1 MRFPRHFFVL
11 VTPLVLLLILPG
23 CEDEAPVAKRK
34 PILGKTTQEIRRVE
48 PEVQK
53 KEGAQIIEKPRIVA
67 KDPILLQG
75 NAYVSIVSRAAQL
88 NIEHAIDL
96 YKAAND
102 NKYPA
107 NYEEFITKIIKEN
120 NIALPQ
126 LPHYQEYGY
135 DEQQHKLIIIEYP
148 AKKDS

>member
-1 MRFPRHFFVL
+1 MRISHLIVL
-11 VTPLVLLLILPG
+11 GLIPLILLPMFG
-23 CEDEAPVAKRK
+23 CEDEAPKPKRK
-34 PILGKTTQEIRRVE
+34 LIIGQTTQEIRKVE

-53 KEGAQIIEKPRIVA
+53 QQGAQIIEKPRIVA

-88 NIEHAIDL
+88 KIDHAIDL
-96 YKAAND
+96 YKAGND

-107 NYEEFITKIIKEN
+107 NYQEFMTNIIQAN
-120 NIALPQ
+120 NISLPQ

-135 DEQQHKLIIIEYP
+135 DENQHKLIIIEYP
-148 AKKDS
+148 AKKNP